1 MDTIEIRKRIHQYI
15 DLADERLLN
24 LINAIITQDE
34 NTIIAYTTEGKPLTA
49 AEYRKELDLSEKE
62 IENGEFISQEDL
74 EKEIEK
80 W

>member
-1 MDTIEIRKRIHQYI
+1 MNTVEIRKRIHQYI
-15 DLADERLLN
+15 DVADERLLN

-34 NTIIAYTTEGKPLTA
+34 KTIVAYTTEGKPLTV
-49 AEYRKELDLSEKE
+49 AEYKRELDLSEKE
-62 IENGEFISQEDL
+62 IENGEFISHEDL